1 MLEKLCKQFLHDDW
15 NFELLLNF
23 IQYLGYV
30 PISSEVRDY
39 LPGRKNLKSK
49 SLQLIHLI
57 YQRKI

>member
-15 NFELLLNF
+15 SFELLLNF

-39 LPGRKNLKSK
+39 LPERKKFTINSFNLSEEN
-49 SLQLIHLI
+49 
-57 YQRKI
+57 